1 MARLEPRYCC
11 SFGGKELD
19 TIKKRQEEATSKETL
34 QDLEETSKNTDAD
47 TSDGPS
53 PDGALDEADELKDA
67 DPV

>member
-1 MARLEPRYCC
+1 M
-11 SFGGKELD
+11 D

-34 QDLEETSKNTDAD
+34 QDLEETSEDTDAD

-53 PDGALDEADELKDA
+53 PDGAFDEADELKDA